1 LATSSIEK
9 AQADEVNMVINTAAL
24 SKRTLIIRDPM
35 EKFLS
40 DTLSPLRALNSLTVT
55 ILREVSGFR
64 QLEQSMVQPLMNRL
78 SATGYKDINSLKLR
92 LWKLVL

>member
-1 LATSSIEK
+1 MA
-9 AQADEVNMVINTAAL
+9 INTAAL

-40 DTLSPLRALNSLTVT
+40 DTLSPLSALNTFAVA

-64 QLEQSMVQPLMNRL
+64 QPEQSMVHPLMNRL
-78 SATGYKDINSLKLR
+78 SATGYKDINSLKHR